1 MPPGAVQDT
10 RSGHMVGV
18 SITHRESAERG
29 PSIVGSVEGSELGER
44 KSEHNILCHNK
55 IVQTGLYRQRG
66 RAEDRGG
73 GGTPPPPPNNHPGVE
88 TPMPSP
94 SF

>member
-44 KSEHNILCHNK
+44 KSEHNVTTRMCT
-55 IVQTGLYRQRG
+55 QGYRQRG
-66 RAEDRGG
+66 RAEDRGE
-73 GGTPPPPPNNHPGVE
+73 GGTPPPPNNHLRVE